1 MEDKENAKIN
11 IHFHTMNELVR
22 DAVKYEDFRQKRNL
36 HVQNFRARKKK
47 AEEQAKNARVLRPI
61 PRQTHDDNIVS
72 HVLEEIST
80 LSIAERKVAVQ
91 SKFRTI
97 ALYDINKSHTSY
109 IIQME
114 HNNRSI
120 DWLKVVKPSVD
131 KKGFG
136 LFAMQNISQYKL
148 VTLYL
153 GDLFTTEHEKNQAVG
168 HEKYTLLSHVTHSDK
183 KGWSQN
189 KKKAMYVVPKL
200 KKKTWKDKVDEIY
213 IGGHLVN
220 QFQGTHKKTANVAFS
235 YYFQIYSVQNIK
247 AGDELLINY
256 NNRNNIGNLKK

>member
-11 IHFHTMNELVR
+11 IHFHTMTDLVSQ
-22 DAVKYEDFRQKRNL
+22 AAKYEDFRKKRNL
-36 HVQNFRARKKK
+36 HTQNCRARKKK

-61 PRQTHDDNIVS
+61 PRQMHDDIIVS

-80 LSIAERKVAVQ
+80 LSIAKRKVAVQ
-91 SKFRTI
+91 SKFRTV

-168 HEKYTLLSHVTHSDK
+168 HE
-183 KGWSQN
+183 
-189 KKKAMYVVPKL
+189 
-200 KKKTWKDKVDEIY
+200 
-213 IGGHLVN
+213 
-220 QFQGTHKKTANVAFS
+220 
-235 YYFQIYSVQNIK
+235 
-247 AGDELLINY
+247 
-256 NNRNNIGNLKK
+256 